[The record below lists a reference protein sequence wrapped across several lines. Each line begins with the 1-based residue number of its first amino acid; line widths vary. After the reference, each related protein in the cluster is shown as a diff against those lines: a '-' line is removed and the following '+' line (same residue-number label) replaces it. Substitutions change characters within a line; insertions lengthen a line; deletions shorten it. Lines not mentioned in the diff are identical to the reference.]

1 VVAEDVVWARV
12 GRARDGWFLPAGQA
26 AVTIGLEWKNG
37 GSDFTTGHCWVGA
50 RCDRVLDGGA
60 ELNAR
65 IVRLLE
71 RRRDGYPRSTGTWPA
86 FRTVP
91 GVDGEYRL
99 DLGLFRDRVVGEIVE
114 TWRVVVPFVDEGVAA
129 G

>member
-1 VVAEDVVWARV
+1 MGW
-12 GRARDGWFLPAGQA
+12 ARDGWFLPAGQA

-37 GSDFTTGHCWVGA
+37 GSDFTTGHRWVDV
-50 RCDRVLDGGA
+50 RRDRALDGGA

-71 RRRDGYPRSTGTWPA
+71 RRRDGYPRSTATWPA

-91 GVDGEYRL
+91 GADGEYRL
-99 DLGLFRDRVVGEIVE
+99 GPGPFRDRVVGEIVE
-114 TWRVVVPFVDEGVAA
+114 TWRVVAPLVDEGVAA